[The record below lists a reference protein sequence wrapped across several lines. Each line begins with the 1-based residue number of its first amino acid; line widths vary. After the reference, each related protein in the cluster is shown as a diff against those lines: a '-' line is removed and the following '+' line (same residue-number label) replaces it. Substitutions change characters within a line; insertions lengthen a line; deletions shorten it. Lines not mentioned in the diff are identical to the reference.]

1 MNNSYINLLHNTL
14 SNGQFQILVR
24 TYSGLEEVLFREI
37 AALGGAERE
46 KLNRAVSCKGDLGFV
61 YKLNLALRA
70 AVKVLVPIKQF
81 VFHDNNS
88 FYDALFEIDWPEF
101 FSHDKTI
108 AFDSIVFSRF
118 FDNSMFV
125 SQLAKDAVA
134 DRFRKAGFPRPFV
147 DARNPDVPLSVYI
160 KENEAT
166 VYLDSSGNSLHQ
178 RGYKPEQVHAPLSEV
193 MAAGILKLSGWSH
206 HFPLIDP
213 MCGSGTFSIEAAM
226 LASNVPAG
234 MFRKRFGFEHWKAY
248 NSELVEQIFNGLMS
262 RISETPFEIK
272 ASDRDAHAIAI
283 AKRNA
288 EAAQFVDEISFSVA
302 DFLKSSGPERKAFI
316 FMNPPY
322 GERLNPDDLAQLY
335 NGIGTTLKHHYSGCE
350 AWIFTAYP
358 EAIKQIGLKPS
369 AKIKL
374 MNGPLECLLLRY
386 ELFAGK
392 RTEFKKQ
399 N

>member
-1 MNNSYINLLHNTL
+1 MKSNYINITPTDL
-14 SNGQFQILVR
+14 SQGQFQILVR
-24 TYSGLEEVLFREI
+24 TYSGLEEVLYREI
-37 AALGGAERE
+37 ASLGGANAE
-46 KLNRAVSCKGDLGFV
+46 KLNRAVSCTGDLGFV
-61 YKLNLALRA
+61 YKLNLALRT
-70 AVKVLVPIKQF
+70 AVKVLVPLHQF
-81 VFHDNNS
+81 VFHDNKS
-88 FYDALFEIDWPEF
+88 FYDAVFQIDWPGF

-108 AFDSIVFSRF
+108 AFDSIVFSRY

-125 SQLAKDAVA
+125 SQLAKDALA

-147 DARNPDVPLSVYI
+147 DARNPDIPLSIYV

-166 VYLDSSGNSLHQ
+166 VYLDASGISLHQ

-193 MAAGILKLSGWSH
+193 MAAGILKLSGWSS

-226 LASNVPAG
+226 LASGVPAG
-234 MFRKRFGFEHWKAY
+234 MFRKRYGFEHWKAY
-248 NSELVEQIFNGLMS
+248 DSDLQEQIFNGLLG
-262 RISETPFEIK
+262 RITETPFDIK
-272 ASDRDAHAIAI
+272 ASDRDPRAIAI

-288 EAAQFVDEISFSVA
+288 EDAQFSDELSFSVS
-302 DFLKSSGPERKAFI
+302 DFLKSSGPDRKAFV

-322 GERLNPDDLAQLY
+322 GERLNPDDLAHLY
-335 NGIGTTLKHHYSGCE
+335 AEIGATLKHRYSGCE

-358 EAIKQIGLKPS
+358 EAVKQIGLKPS
-369 AKIKL
+369 TKIKL

-386 ELFAGK
+386 EMFAGK
-392 RTEFKKQ
+392 RNDFKKQ

>member
-1 MNNSYINLLHNTL
+1 LNNKHINLIHKQLE
-14 SNGQFQILVR
+14 SEQFQILVR

-37 AALGGAERE
+37 VALGGAKPE
-46 KLNRAVSCKGDLGFV
+46 KLNRAVSCEGDLGFV
-61 YKLNLALRA
+61 YKLNLALRT

-81 VFHDNNS
+81 VFHDNHS
-88 FYDALFEIDWPEF
+88 FYDAIFEVEWPEF
-101 FSHDKTI
+101 FSNDKTI

-147 DARNPDVPLSVYI
+147 DARNPDVPLSIYV

-166 VYLDSSGNSLHQ
+166 VYLDASGTSLHQ

-206 HFPLIDP
+206 HFPFIDP

-226 LASNVPAG
+226 LASNIPAG

-248 NSELVEQIFNGLMS
+248 KQELVEQIFGGLMN
-262 RISETPFEIK
+262 RISDQPFEIK
-272 ASDRDAHAIAI
+272 ASDRDARAIAI

-288 EAAQFVDEISFSVA
+288 EAAQFLDEISFSVS
-302 DFLKSSGPERKAFI
+302 DFLKSKGPERKAFI

-322 GERLNPDDLAQLY
+322 GERLNPDDLVHLY
-335 NGIGTTLKHHYSGCE
+335 NGIGTTLKHHYPGCE

-358 EAIKQIGLKPS
+358 EAIKHIGLKPS
-369 AKIKL
+369 TKIKL

>member
-1 MNNSYINLLHNTL
+1 MNNSYINLQHNTL

-24 TYSGLEEVLFREI
+24 TYSGLEDVLCREI
-37 AALGGAERE
+37 AGLGGANAE
-46 KLNRAVSCKGDLGFV
+46 KLNRAVSCTGDLGFV
-61 YKLNLALRA
+61 YKLNLALRT

-81 VFHDNNS
+81 VFHDNKS
-88 FYDALFEIDWPEF
+88 FYDALHEIEWPKF
-101 FSHDKTI
+101 FSHDRTI
-108 AFDSIVFSRF
+108 AFDSIVFSRY

-147 DARNPDVPLSVYI
+147 DARNPEIPLSIYI

-166 VYLDSSGNSLHQ
+166 VYFDSSGSSLHQ

-193 MAAGILKLSGWSH
+193 MAAGILKLSGWTH

-226 LASNVPAG
+226 FASGVPAG
-234 MFRKRFGFEHWKAY
+234 MFRKRFGFELWRAHNAALY
-248 NSELVEQIFNGLMS
+248 EQIFTSLVN
-262 RISETPFEIK
+262 RISEEPFEIH
-272 ASDRDAHAIAI
+272 ASDRDARAIAI

-288 EAAQFVDEISFSVA
+288 EAAQFSDEISFAVS
-302 DFLKSSGPERKAFI
+302 DFMKSSGFERKAFL

-322 GERLNPDDLAQLY
+322 GERLNPNDLAQLY
-335 NGIGTTLKHHYSGCE
+335 IEIGTTLKHRYVGCE

-358 EAIKQIGLKPS
+358 EAVKQIGLKPTL
-369 AKIKL
+369 KIKL

-386 ELFAGK
+386 EIFDGK
-392 RTEFKKQ
+392 RKEFKKR

>member
-1 MNNSYINLLHNTL
+1 MISKYINLKHNDL
-14 SNGQFQILVR
+14 SSGQFQILVR
-24 TYSGLEEVLFREI
+24 TYSGLEDVLFREI
-37 AALGGAERE
+37 AALGGANAE
-46 KLNRAVSCKGDLGFV
+46 KLNRAVSCMGDLGFV
-61 YKLNLALRA
+61 YKLNLALRT

-81 VFHDNNS
+81 IFHDNNS
-88 FYDALFEIDWPEF
+88 FYDALFEIEWPKF

-108 AFDSIVFSRF
+108 AFDSIVFSRY

-147 DARNPDVPLSVYI
+147 DARNPDVPLSIYI

-193 MAAGILKLSGWSH
+193 MAAGILKLSGWTH

-234 MFRKRFGFEHWKAY
+234 MFRKHFGFEHWSLFNK
-248 NSELVEQIFNGLMS
+248 ELLEQIFNGLMS
-262 RISETPFEIK
+262 RITETPFEIK
-272 ASDRDAHAIAI
+272 ASDRDARAIAI

-288 EAAQFVDEISFSVA
+288 EAAQFSDEISFNVS
-302 DFLKSSGPERKAFI
+302 DFLKSSGPERKAFV

-335 NGIGTTLKHHYSGCE
+335 AGIGATLKHRYPGCE

-358 EAIKQIGLKPS
+358 DAVKQIGLKPS
-369 AKIKL
+369 IKIKL

-386 ELFAGK
+386 EMFAGK
-392 RTEFKKQ
+392 RNEFKKQ